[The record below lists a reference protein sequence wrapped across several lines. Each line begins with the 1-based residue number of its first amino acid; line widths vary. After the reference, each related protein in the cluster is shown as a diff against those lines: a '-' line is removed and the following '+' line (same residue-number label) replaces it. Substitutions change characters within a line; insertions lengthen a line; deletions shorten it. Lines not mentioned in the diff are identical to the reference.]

1 MNYIVHWTD
10 VALDELAAVW
20 NVAADR
26 NAVTTASHSFE
37 QDVAADPYGRGLFRP
52 SSANY
57 TAVELPLGIEYD
69 VIEDDKTVRIL
80 HVWSLT

>member
-20 NVAADR
+20 LA
-26 NAVTTASHSFE
+26 
-37 QDVAADPYGRGLFRP
+37 
-52 SSANY
+52 
-57 TAVELPLGIEYD
+57 AVELPLGIEYD

-80 HVWSLT
+80 RVWSLV